1 VLFTFIAQ
9 VNAVTAAQLSSFD
22 NFLV

>member
-1 VLFTFIAQ
+1 LFTFIAQ